1 MPRVPARRIT
11 AGEGARICLI
21 VLVVALAVLV
31 VYALRKPLTWI
42 FIALFLAIAL
52 ARPVRFFQ
60 QWMRRGLA
68 IAVVYLL
75 LIGIPILLGALLIP
89 PIVRSVADFAQ
100 NVPGYVDDLDRFV
113 RDNSKLQDIDN
124 QYDITV

>member
-1 MPRVPARRIT
+1 MPRAPARRIT
-11 AGEGARICLI
+11 AGEVARICLV
-21 VLVVALAVLV
+21 VLAVALAVLLFS
-31 VYALRKPLTWI
+31 ALRKPLTWI

-75 LIGIPILLGALLIP
+75 PIGIPILLGAPPIP

-100 NVPGYVDDLDRFV
+100 NVPGYADDLDRFV
-113 RDNSKLQDIDN
+113 HDNKKL
-124 QYDITV
+124 